1 MAKLTAGR
9 KTRPVPKLEPRIVA
23 LMLFIGAMLSAA
35 AVRLYYLQIIKH
47 HDLSELADRNR
58 IRIQR
63 QPALRGLVYDVHHRA
78 LVDTRP
84 SFDAVMVPEDAPDLG
99 RTVDR
104 LEQLLGE
111 DGAAKRLEDA
121 QEQGRPEFE
130 PVTVEERLN
139 WQQVVTLET
148 HQLELPGVSLQVFPQ
163 RHYIYGQLGSH
174 LLGYVGEVT
183 VKDLARLPDYRMG
196 DEIGKFGLER
206 SWEDIL
212 RGDSGGQEI
221 EVDAVGRRLRLLRE
235 IPEKPGDSIIM
246 TIDFDLQRVA
256 EEAIGDRAGALVA
269 LDPNTGYV
277 LALASHPAFDPN
289 VFAGGISAVE
299 WRALTTD
306 PSHPLQDRATQGTYP
321 PGSTFKI
328 VDSIAALSARTLTT
342 RTAYYCPGGMY
353 FGGREYRCWRKQGH
367 GTISVHRAIVES
379 CDVFF
384 YNVGQHL
391 GIDRLAAWA
400 HALGLGQ
407 KTGIELDHEKSG
419 VIPSSQWKWRRYRE
433 RWYPAETL
441 SVAIGQGYVAITPL
455 QLAELAAEIGN
466 GGTFYQPQFVKEID
480 SIDGTPVKVFP
491 PVIRSRVHIDQ
502 SVLDEVRAGMVGVVN
517 AADGTAHGA
526 RLDDVIVAGKT
537 GTAQVIKEAQGVRV
551 KENQGP
557 EKYRDHGWFM
567 AFAPVDH
574 PRIAVACIIEHG
586 GHGGSS
592 AGPVVKAVMQEFFMK
607 NPPQGR
613 TPGQLTQRT
622 GSSRLASASST
633 NGQVVEADE
642 SLDAQ
647 TE

>member
-1 MAKLTAGR
+1 MAKLTAGN
-9 KTRPVPKLEPRIVA
+9 KSRPVPKIEPRITA
-23 LMLFIGAMLSAA
+23 LMLFIGMVLTAA
-35 AVRLYYLQIIKH
+35 VVRLYDLQIIKH

-63 QPALRGLVYDVHHRA
+63 MPSLRGLVYDVHHRP

-84 SFDAVMVPEDAPDLG
+84 SFDVVMVPEDAPDLG
-99 RTVDR
+99 GTVNQ
-104 LEQLLGE
+104 LEQLLGA

-148 HQLELPGVSLQVFPQ
+148 HQLDLPGISLQVNPQ
-163 RHYIYGQLGSH
+163 RHYIYGPLGSH

-206 SWEDIL
+206 SWEDTL

-235 IPEKPGDSIIM
+235 IPEKPGGSLVM
-246 TIDFDLQRVA
+246 TIDLDLQRVA
-256 EEAIGDRAGALVA
+256 EEAIGERSGALVA
-269 LDPNTGYV
+269 LDPNTGYI

-289 VFAGGISAVE
+289 VFAGGITSAE
-299 WRALTTD
+299 WRELTTD

-328 VDSIAALSARTLTT
+328 VDSIAALSDRTLTAK
-342 RTAYYCPGGMY
+342 TAYYCPGGMY

-367 GTISVHRAIVES
+367 GAISIHRAIIES

-400 HALGLGQ
+400 HALGLGK
-407 KTGIELDHEKSG
+407 KTGIELDNERSG
-419 VIPSSQWKWRRYRE
+419 IVPSSQWKWRRFRE

-480 SIDGTPVKVFP
+480 SLDGAPVKVFP
-491 PVIRSRVHIDQ
+491 PIIRSRVHIEP
-502 SVLDEVRAGMVGVVN
+502 SVLEQVRSGMVGVVN
-517 AADGTAHGA
+517 APDGTAHGA

-574 PRIAVACIIEHG
+574 PRIAIACIIEHG

-607 NPPQGR
+607 NPPQGAAPER
-613 TPGQLTQRT
+613 LTQPT
-622 GSSRLASASST
+622 GNSGLAAPT
-633 NGQVVEADE
+633 TPHVTAVHEQ
-642 SLDAQ
+642 LDWQ

>member
-1 MAKLTAGR
+1 MAKLTAGN
-9 KTRPVPKLEPRIVA
+9 KSRPVPKIEPRITA
-23 LMLFIGAMLSAA
+23 LMLFIGMVLTAA
-35 AVRLYYLQIIKH
+35 VVRLYYLQIIKH

-63 QPALRGLVYDVHHRA
+63 MPSLRGLVYDVHHRP

-84 SFDAVMVPEDAPDLG
+84 SFDVVMVPEDAPDLG
-99 RTVDR
+99 GTVNQ
-104 LEQLLGE
+104 LEQLLGA

-148 HQLELPGVSLQVFPQ
+148 HQLELPGISLQVNPQ
-163 RHYIYGQLGSH
+163 RHYIYGPLGSH

-206 SWEDIL
+206 SWEDTL

-235 IPEKPGDSIIM
+235 IPEKPGDSLVM
-246 TIDFDLQRVA
+246 TIDLDLQRVA
-256 EEAIGDRAGALVA
+256 EEAIGERSGALVA
-269 LDPNTGYV
+269 LDPNTGYI

-289 VFAGGISAVE
+289 VFAGGITSAE
-299 WRALTTD
+299 WRELTTD

-328 VDSIAALSARTLTT
+328 VDSIAALSERTLTAK
-342 RTAYYCPGGMY
+342 TAYYCPGGMY

-367 GTISVHRAIVES
+367 GAISIHRAIIES

-400 HALGLGQ
+400 HALGLGK
-407 KTGIELDHEKSG
+407 KTGIELDNERSG
-419 VIPSSQWKWRRYRE
+419 VVPSSQWKWRRFRE

-466 GGTFYQPQFVKEID
+466 GGTFYEPQFVKEID
-480 SIDGTPVKVFP
+480 SLDGAPVKVFP
-491 PVIRSRVHIDQ
+491 PIIRSRVHIEP
-502 SVLDEVRAGMVGVVN
+502 SVLEQVRSGMVGVVN
-517 AADGTAHGA
+517 APDGTAHGA

-537 GTAQVIKEAQGVRV
+537 GTAQVVKEAQGVRV

-607 NPPQGR
+607 NPPQGAA
-613 TPGQLTQRT
+613 PGRLTQRT
-622 GSSRLASASST
+622 GNSGLAAPT
-633 NGQVVEADE
+633 TPHVTAVHEQ
-642 SLDAQ
+642 LDSQ

>member
-9 KTRPVPKLEPRIVA
+9 KTCPVPKLEPRIVA
-23 LMLFIGAMLSAA
+23 LMLFICTVLGAA

-47 HDLSELADRNR
+47 HDLSNLADRNR

-63 QPALRGLVYDVHHRA
+63 MPALRGLVYDVHHRP
-78 LVDTRP
+78 LIDTRP
-84 SFDAVMVPEDAPDLG
+84 SFDALMVPEDAPDLG

-111 DGAAKRLEDA
+111 DGAAKKLEDA

-148 HQLELPGVSLQVFPQ
+148 HQLDLPGVSLQVNPQ
-163 RHYIYGQLGSH
+163 RHYIYGPLGSH

-183 VKDLARLPDYRMG
+183 VKDLARLASYRMG

-256 EEAIGDRAGALVA
+256 EETIGDRAGALVA
-269 LDPNTGYV
+269 LDPDTGYI

-289 VFAGGISAVE
+289 VFAGGISSAQ

-306 PSHPLQDRATQGTYP
+306 PAHPLQDRVTQGTYP

-328 VDSIAALSARTLTT
+328 VDSIAGLSDRTLTPH
-342 RTAYYCPGGMY
+342 TAYFCPGGMY

-367 GTISVHRAIVES
+367 GAISVHRAIVES

-400 HALGLGQ
+400 HALGLGK
-407 KTGIELDHEKSG
+407 KTGIELDNEKSG
-419 VIPSSQWKWRRYRE
+419 VVPSAQWKWRRYRE

-466 GGTFYQPQFVKEID
+466 DGTFYQPQFVKEID

-491 PVIRSRVHIDQ
+491 PVIRSRVHLDPA
-502 SVLDEVRAGMVGVVN
+502 VLDQVRAGMVGVVN
-517 AADGTAHGA
+517 AGDGTAHAA

-551 KENQGP
+551 KENEGP
-557 EKYRDHGWFM
+557 ERYRDHGWFM

-574 PRIAVACIIEHG
+574 PRIAIACIIEHG

-607 NPPQGR
+607 NPPQGA
-613 TPGQLTQRT
+613 TPGQLTKRT
-622 GSSRLASASST
+622 DNARLASALSAGGRGT
-633 NGQVVEADE
+633 EAHE
-642 SLDAQ
+642 QLDAQ

>member
-1 MAKLTAGR
+1 MAKFTAA
-9 KTRPVPKLEPRIVA
+9 KNTRPVPKLEPRIAA
-23 LMLFIGAMLSAA
+23 LTLVIGIVLGAA
-35 AVRLYYLQIIKH
+35 ALRLYYLQIIKH
-47 HDLSELADRNR
+47 HDLSQLADRNR

-63 QPALRGLVYDVHHRA
+63 MPALRGLVYDVHHRA

-99 RTVDR
+99 GTVNR
-104 LEQLLGE
+104 LERLLGQ

-121 QEQGRPEFE
+121 EEQGRPDFE
-130 PVTVEERLN
+130 PVTVEERLD

-148 HQLELPGVSLQVFPQ
+148 HQLELPGVSLQVNPK
-163 RHYIYGQLGSH
+163 RHYIYGPLASH

-183 VKDLARLPDYRMG
+183 VKDMAGLSEYRMG

-206 SWEDIL
+206 SWENIL

-235 IPEKPGDSIIM
+235 IPEKPGASVIMSI
-246 TIDFDLQRVA
+246 DLDLQRVA

-269 LDPNTGYV
+269 LDPNTGYI

-289 VFAGGISAVE
+289 TFAGGITSAE
-299 WRALTTD
+299 WRALVTD
-306 PSHPLQDRATQGTYP
+306 PTHPLQNRAIQGTYP

-328 VDSIAALSARTLTT
+328 VDSIAALSERTLKPHTS
-342 RTAYYCPGGMY
+342 YFCPGGMY

-367 GTISVHRAIVES
+367 GTISVHRGIIES

-384 YNVGQHL
+384 YNVGLHL
-391 GIDRLAAWA
+391 GVDRLSAWA

-407 KTGIELDHEKSG
+407 KTGIELDHERSG
-419 VIPSSQWKWRRYRE
+419 LVPSSKWKWRRFRE

-441 SVAIGQGYVAITPL
+441 SVAIGQGYVAVTPL
-455 QLAELAAEIGN
+455 QLAALAAEIGN
-466 GGTFYQPQFVKEID
+466 GGILYQPQFVKEID

-491 PVIRSRVHIDQ
+491 PVIRSRVRIDPA
-502 SVLDEVRAGMVGVVN
+502 VLDQVRSAMVGVVN
-517 AADGTAHGA
+517 AGDGTAHAA
-526 RLDDVIVAGKT
+526 RLDDVVVAGKT

-557 EKYRDHGWFM
+557 ERYRDHAWFM
-567 AFAPVDH
+567 AFAPADH

-607 NPPQGR
+607 NPPQG
-613 TPGQLTQRT
+613 
-622 GSSRLASASST
+622 SASGEWAEREGNSRVASVLSKS
-633 NGQVVEADE
+633 GQMAEAHEHPD
-642 SLDAQ
+642 SQ